1 MIADG
6 GDVVV
11 LRGEAIAGGGVV
23 VVSTGDAVT
32 MDGAAAAGAPAVIG
46 AEALVGG
53 ATAEGG
59 HIDIVDIETAGA
71 DLVAAALGVERGAGR
86 RTGVQRGVETGT
98 PGSVVGVVLVPD
110 DTKRSQRRQ
119 KRTLCLGLVLVMHGQ
134 GIWFC
139 MLLSAAH
146 CLWTI
151 SASYS
156 LHTHTSLSLPPSTNA
171 LRSSVGYRMLHCY
184 YVLFDTCSVDAVC
197 TLV

>member
-71 DLVAAALGVERGAGR
+71 DLVAAALGVERGAARKTGAGR
-86 RTGVQRGVETGT
+86 RRGVATGAAIDTGT
-98 PGSVVGVVLVPD
+98 PGSIVVVIPD
-110 DTKRSQRRQ
+110 DTKLSIQPEETEEDPMPGPSFSNARS
-119 KRTLCLGLVLVMHGQ
+119 GDLVLYAA
-134 GIWFC
+134 IC
-139 MLLSAAH
+139 CPLSLDH
-146 CLWTI
+146 I
-151 SASYS
+151 SFLQSPHTHLSFSPS
-156 LHTHTSLSLPPSTNA
+156 LHQCSSIICRLQNA
-171 LRSSVGYRMLHCY
+171 ALLLCFV
-184 YVLFDTCSVDAVC
+184 
-197 TLV
+197 